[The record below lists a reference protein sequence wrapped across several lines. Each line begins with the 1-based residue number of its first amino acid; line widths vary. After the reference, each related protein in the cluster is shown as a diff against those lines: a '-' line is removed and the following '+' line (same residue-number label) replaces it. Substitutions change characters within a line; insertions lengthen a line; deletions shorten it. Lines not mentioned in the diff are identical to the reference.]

1 MSLDS
6 LHPLTEAH
14 VYKCCLHEDIG
25 GRWKELA
32 RNLGFKMVE
41 VDAIQSENSTESE
54 RCIRLLVQW
63 MEREGQKGATVGKL
77 AEALT
82 KTRLTNL
89 AERLI
94 GPSNGRRTILIEIT
108 GTFQLV
114 DGNEVMLG
122 IDCCGKTIYFMWPE
136 SEEREFKTSPEEL
149 KKRVDASS
157 QIVAEMGT
165 SAKEK
170 INDFSDKEQEILK
183 KLEEMQGK
191 LTEIGHS
198 LEIPDLREDTFALNI
213 KLDLIDKHSRTLQE
227 LYTGVKGITREAC
240 KCDEFVRVKFY
251 DFTYH
256 SLRAVHNDL
265 IARVAELQ
273 SEEKKMTETEKI
285 NLKSLVSYRN
295 GREREIVQ
303 LEKLWKRLFSPVDE
317 LKKSRSALPSQRQ
330 TQTPPQNPR
339 AYSEGARP
347 KELITKSKIPRIKMK
362 RQDKESCVLT
372 SYKTDNDR
380 NQDKE
385 FEDEK

>member
-1 MSLDS
+1 MAQIPGNSFVSLDP

-32 RNLGFKMVE
+32 RNLGFKRVE

-54 RCIRLLVQW
+54 RCIHLLVRW

-108 GTFQLV
+108 GTLKLG

-149 KKRVDASS
+149 KKCVDASS

-170 INDFSDKEQEILK
+170 IYDFSDKE
-183 KLEEMQGK
+183 
-191 LTEIGHS
+191 
-198 LEIPDLREDTFALNI
+198 P
-213 KLDLIDKHSRTLQE
+213 RTLQE
-227 LYTGVKGITREAC
+227 LYTGVNGITREAC
-240 KCDEFVRVKFY
+240 KCDELVRVKFY

-285 NLKSLVSYRN
+285 KLKCLVSYRN

-303 LEKLWKRLFSPVDE
+303 LEKLWKRLFSP
-317 LKKSRSALPSQRQ
+317 SR
-330 TQTPPQNPR
+330 
-339 AYSEGARP
+339 
-347 KELITKSKIPRIKMK
+347 IPRIKKK

-385 FEDEK
+385 YEDEKK